1 MYKNTVGGIPWQSN
15 GSKIQQDARKKGT
28 IIFSNSACLLLGLGP
43 WTHMD
48 NIHIAHSCFHAAAPT
63 SSQVIKVLCISFSSF
78 LDYKED
84 LLLSWNYQN
93 PWLYI
98 LTLCVLSF
106 HQVTYSQGCS
116 LCLSLVASNT
126 GQEARKAHL
135 KNVVNGTK
143 PDLTAK

>member
-1 MYKNTVGGIPWQSN
+1 MDLRSSKMHGKKAPQSFPTRPA
-15 GSKIQQDARKKGT
+15 SSWALD
-28 IIFSNSACLLLGLGP
+28 LGHT
-43 WTHMD
+43 WT
-48 NIHIAHSCFHAAAPT
+48 HIAHSCFHAAAPT

-78 LDYKED
+78 LDYQED

-93 PWLYI
+93 LWLYI
-98 LTLCVLSF
+98 LTLCILSF
-106 HQVTYSQGCS
+106 HQVTHSEGRG